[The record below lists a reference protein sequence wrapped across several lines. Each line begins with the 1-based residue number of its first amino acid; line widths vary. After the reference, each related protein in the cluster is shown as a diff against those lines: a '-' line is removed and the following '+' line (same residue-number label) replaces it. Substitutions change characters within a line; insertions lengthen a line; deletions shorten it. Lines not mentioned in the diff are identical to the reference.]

1 MSASRTGDEGGV
13 LRKIKELFV
22 VLENRTGSTGALCR
36 ILKKKR
42 LPIYAIGVFG
52 DTARIYVRDAER
64 ALEAVLIHGYEA
76 EIREVLR
83 VDLPNRM
90 GALMELTMKLGN
102 AGINIHYFYGTIGER
117 QKKGVIIMEVDRPD
131 LALDLFLHHRF

>member
-1 MSASRTGDEGGV
+1 MDRSGIEAEGRILKKV
-13 LRKIKELFV
+13 KELFV
-22 VLENRTGSTGALCR
+22 VLENRPGSTGELCR

-52 DTARIYVRDAER
+52 DTARIYVREAER
-64 ALEAVLIHGYEA
+64 ALESVRAHGYAA

-83 VDLPNRM
+83 VDLPNRV

-102 AGINIHYFYGTIGER
+102 AGINIEYFYGTIVER

-131 LALDLFLHHRF
+131 LAMDIFHHHRF